1 MQKKSGQDSQQTTQN
16 IGETS
21 SPKHIDDKIA
31 QSPQTKALTTISLR
45 QQVNKLLKDGFKLF
59 RHKNYGRAYNYFER
73 AFLLA
78 PQNKEAKIGLFLTEH
93 AKDYPDSAHT
103 TYEFYQHLLSSGTS
117 RLKSQKQILKI
128 IQSMDE
134 ATLVLSNNFKNTDSK
149 KTQSLDGVLYGD
161 FLEAVST
168 RGSFKEAFEDIMFS
182 SKLIFTKK
190 KDFYHFLHQLIDNGF
205 AEIGLEYAYSLEA
218 QDYDAEIEKII
229 KKAISYAPNKKT
241 KLP

>member
-1 MQKKSGQDSQQTTQN
+1 MQKKHERDSQKT
-16 IGETS
+16 
-21 SPKHIDDKIA
+21 SPKQNGGEKA
-31 QSPQTKALTTISLR
+31 KEAPSQTKTLTTLSSR
-45 QQVNKLLKDGFKLF
+45 QQVNRLLKEGFKLF
-59 RHKNYGRAYNYFER
+59 THKYYERAYSYFER

-93 AKDYPDSAHT
+93 ARDYPDSAHT
-103 TYEFYQHLLSSGTS
+103 TYEFYQHLLSSRTS
-117 RLKSQKQILKI
+117 KLKSQKQILKI

-134 ATLVLSNNFKNTDSK
+134 ATLMLSNNFKNADSK
-149 KTQSLDGVLYGD
+149 KTHNLDGILYSD
-161 FLEAVST
+161 FLKAVST

-205 AEIGLEYAYSLEA
+205 AEIGLEYAYNLEA
-218 QDYDAEIEKII
+218 RDYDAEIEKII
-229 KKAISYAPNKKT
+229 KKAISYAPSKKT

>member
-1 MQKKSGQDSQQTTQN
+1 MQKKHERDSQKTLPKQN
-16 IGETS
+16 SGEKAKEAPS
-21 SPKHIDDKIA
+21 
-31 QSPQTKALTTISLR
+31 QTKTLTTLSSR
-45 QQVNKLLKDGFKLF
+45 QQVNRLLKEGFKLF
-59 RHKNYGRAYNYFER
+59 AHKYYERAYSYFER

-93 AKDYPDSAHT
+93 ARDYPDSAHT
-103 TYEFYQHLLSSGTS
+103 TYEFYQHLLSSRTS
-117 RLKSQKQILKI
+117 KLKSQKQILKI

-134 ATLVLSNNFKNTDSK
+134 ATLMLSNNFKNADSK
-149 KTQSLDGVLYGD
+149 KTHNLDGILYSD
-161 FLEAVST
+161 FLKAVST

-205 AEIGLEYAYSLEA
+205 AEIGLEYAYNLEA

-229 KKAISYAPNKKT
+229 KKAISYAPSKKT

>member
-1 MQKKSGQDSQQTTQN
+1 MQKKHERDSQKT
-16 IGETS
+16 
-21 SPKHIDDKIA
+21 SPKQNNGENTKEA
-31 QSPQTKALTTISLR
+31 LSQTKTLTTLSSR
-45 QQVNKLLKDGFKLF
+45 QQVNRLLKEGFKLF
-59 RHKNYGRAYNYFER
+59 THKYYERAYSYFER

-93 AKDYPDSAHT
+93 ARDYPDSAHT
-103 TYEFYQHLLSSGTS
+103 TYEFYQHLLSSRTS
-117 RLKSQKQILKI
+117 KLKSQKQILKI

-134 ATLVLSNNFKNTDSK
+134 ATLMLSNNFKNADSK
-149 KTQSLDGVLYGD
+149 KTHNLDGILYSD
-161 FLEAVST
+161 FLKAVST

-205 AEIGLEYAYSLEA
+205 AEIGLEYAYNLEA
-218 QDYDAEIEKII
+218 QDYDTEIEKII
-229 KKAISYAPNKKT
+229 KKAISYAPSKKT